1 MSSSNSG
8 NWWKHLALYGIPLGL
23 LMASLQYSRLH
34 LLTYGQSEKWYIAFI
49 AILFAAVGIWAGM
62 RWNRKYPL
70 SSPTAPLPV
79 LPKEQLLAGLGIT
92 PRELEVLEQMA
103 EGKSNQ
109 EIAESLFVS
118 LNTVKTHLSNLF
130 SKLDVQRRT
139 QAIQKAKSLGLL
151 P

>member
-8 NWWKHLALYGIPLGL
+8 NWWKHLALYGITLGL
-23 LMASLQYSRLH
+23 LMASLQYSKLH
-34 LLTYGQSEKWYIAFI
+34 ILTYGQSEKWYIIVI

-62 RWNRKYPL
+62 RWNRKPAT
-70 SSPTAPLPV
+70 SKPDTPSPV
-79 LPKEQLLAGLGIT
+79 LPKDQILAQLGIT
-92 PRELEVLEQMA
+92 PRELEVLEQIA

-118 LNTVKTHLSNLF
+118 LNTVKTHLSNIF
-130 SKLDVQRRT
+130 AKLDAQRRT